1 MADGHRGR
9 WGGDLLAPVIAIA
22 IVVALIGVL
31 LLPMLHQPNAGSAN
45 GANVLGSSKDVLCYG
60 CTEDAPYPMLLFL
73 ELVVAVSGLLIGFG
87 LCFRG
92 EGWVVVGRTVAL
104 VAAGLIL
111 LWVPLQTQAEERP
124 IAIAPLFVALGIGA
138 IVLAV
143 VVGTALAVEVGR
155 RDPSGRA
162 GRGHDRAGDGSGDA
176 GQHAIHVRPV
186 AVGLRRRRGRDGGGS
201 GRGDRRR
208 RVARNRSRVTSGPW
222 PPPIPPSSTT

>member
-1 MADGHRGR
+1 MADGRGGR
-9 WGGDLLAPVIAIA
+9 WGGEPLAPVIAVA

-73 ELVVAVSGLLIGFG
+73 ELVVAVSGLLVGFG

-92 EGWVVVGRTVAL
+92 EGRVVVGRTVAL

-111 LWVPLQTQAEERP
+111 LWAPLQTQAEGRP

-143 VVGTALAVEVGR
+143 VAVR
-155 RDPSGRA
+155 
-162 GRGHDRAGDGSGDA
+162 
-176 GQHAIHVRPV
+176 
-186 AVGLRRRRGRDGGGS
+186 
-201 GRGDRRR
+201 
-208 RVARNRSRVTSGPW
+208 RSRVRWVGVMRAVVLAVATIALATVPATRGNMPFTYDRLLWGYVVGVVATVVAAVVAIAAAGSRGTAPA
-222 PPPIPPSSTT
+222 